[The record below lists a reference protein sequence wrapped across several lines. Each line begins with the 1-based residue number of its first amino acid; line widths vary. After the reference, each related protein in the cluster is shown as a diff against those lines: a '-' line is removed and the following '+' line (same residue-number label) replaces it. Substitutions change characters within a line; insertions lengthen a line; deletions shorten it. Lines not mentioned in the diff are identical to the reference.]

1 MCSLSIRKLN
11 PFISHNVV
19 RVGGRL
25 RKASISSDARH
36 PIILPSNSYFTKL
49 VIRWY
54 HLLAGHSGFN
64 HTSSAL
70 SQRFWIEKGGYVIRN
85 VLKECATCQRQNA
98 QVSTQLMADLP
109 ECRLDMNHAPFFH
122 TGVDCFGVFSVKQGR
137 SLVKRYGCIFTCMT
151 VRAVHLEVLHTLS
164 TDSFIS
170 ALRRFVARRG
180 NVGHIYSDN
189 GTNFVGAERVL
200 KESIRKWN

>member
-1 MCSLSIRKLN
+1 M
-11 PFISHNVV
+11 
-19 RVGGRL
+19 
-25 RKASISSDARH
+25 
-36 PIILPSNSYFTKL
+36 
-49 VIRWY
+49 
-54 HLLAGHSGFN
+54 
-64 HTSSAL
+64 
-70 SQRFWIEKGGYVIRN
+70 
-85 VLKECATCQRQNA
+85 LKECATCQRQNA

-122 TGVDCFGVFSVKQGR
+122 SGVDCFGVFSVKQGR

-151 VRAVHLEVLHTLS
+151 VRAVHLEVLHTLL

-189 GTNFVGAERVL
+189 GTNFVGAEKVVRTQFGNG
-200 KESIRKWN
+200 IRSRLLSFWCRKK